1 MGYDERKTE
10 KRGFRRGTMNEKRE
24 KEAFVGVRRVKIGEN
39 RLSPVRENQK
49 TIKIAF
55 PSRGKTRN
63 HRKSLFPTLGRL
75 KNSEKQLSQTWEE
88 QKCRWLRFPILGKTK
103 SPRKLGE
110 ITFGGRFILLRSLF
124 L

>member
-1 MGYDERKTE
+1 MGVNHQFSRKIVQI
-10 KRGFRRGTMNEKRE
+10 RGTMNGKRK

-63 HRKSLFPTLGRL
+63 
-75 KNSEKQLSQTWEE
+75 Q
-88 QKCRWLRFPILGKTK
+88 
-103 SPRKLGE
+103 
-110 ITFGGRFILLRSLF
+110 
-124 L
+124 

>member
-49 TIKIAF
+49 TIKIVF
-55 PSRGKTRN
+55 PSRGKIKN
-63 HRKSLFPTLGRL
+63 HRKSPFSHGG
-75 KNSEKQLSQTWEE
+75 KQEIIENRFSQLWED
-88 QKCRWLRFPILGKTK
+88 
-103 SPRKLGE
+103 
-110 ITFGGRFILLRSLF
+110 
-124 L
+124 

>member
-63 HRKSLFPTLGRL
+63 HRKSLFPTLG
-75 KNSEKQLSQTWEE
+75 NSKFSRNWLSQLWED
-88 QKCRWLRFPILGKTK
+88 
-103 SPRKLGE
+103 
-110 ITFGGRFILLRSLF
+110 
-124 L
+124 